1 MLWSI
6 KKHIHLWWKYI
17 VHQVLLQENYSL
29 ILFCIMNHESKKL
42 FLTALRITS
51 PVFLG
56 YLPLGIAFGFLFTG
70 EGYHWAYAL
79 LMSIFVYAGS
89 VQFISVALLA
99 AGAGLMEFFT
109 LTLLINLRHSFYGLS
124 MLEKFS
130 DAGKVKPYLIFALT
144 DETYALLTTTKV
156 PEGAS
161 KNKFYLYIAVL
172 NHFYWVTGS
181 LLGAVLGSL
190 LDLNL
195 DGMAFVLTALFVVL
209 TIEQYYS
216 SRARFPFIAAVLA
229 GMISIVLFSP
239 KNMLLVSILIGTL
252 ILVAHEKIVQ
262 VKRTAMLSADT
273 DLKRRL

>member
-6 KKHIHLWWKYI
+6 KKHIHFWWTYI
-17 VHQVLLQENYSL
+17 VHQGLLQENYSL
-29 ILFCIMNHESKKL
+29 ILLCIMNHDSKNL

-56 YLPLGIAFGFLFTG
+56 YIPLGIAFGFLLMG
-70 EGYHWAYAL
+70 AGYHWVYAL
-79 LMSIFVYAGS
+79 LMSIFIYAGS

-99 AGAGLMEFFT
+99 AGSGLMEFVT

-130 DAGKVKPYLIFALT
+130 DVGKVKPYLIFALT
-144 DETYALLTTTKV
+144 DETYALLTTTQV
-156 PEGAS
+156 PERVS
-161 KNKFYLYIAVL
+161 KNKFYFYIAVL
-172 NHFYWVTGS
+172 NHCYWVAGS
-181 LLGAVLGSL
+181 VIGALLGSV

-209 TIEQYYS
+209 TIEQYYN
-216 SRARFPFIAAVLA
+216 SRPRFPFIAAIGA
-229 GMISIVLFSP
+229 GVISIVLFNP

-252 ILVAHEKIVQ
+252 ILAAHEKIV
-262 VKRTAMLSADT
+262 KAKSTAMLTADT
-273 DLKRRL
+273 DPEKRL